1 MKINQKQ
8 FEKALKVAFL
18 AGRLKENE
26 RNVTYV
32 PTYIRNKRRASLKEQ
47 LQKLL
52 KKEKVETETAEV
64 NIRIETDGE
73 KAVVKKPNNESFKVR
88 FNNLFNKKLELD
100 DDDDSLF
107 IRNLFDEKVFGKIVT
122 EI

>member
-88 FNNLFNKKLELD
+88 FNNLFNRKLELD